1 VTGTSKMTDPTG
13 SPEPLETPPPV
24 PPAPGRRRTWRFWLL
39 VAGSTM
45 VVLCG
50 AGALLIADAAKEW
63 IDIARAPESERAAL
77 LSKKLGE
84 MAADQMAAA
93 DRYLEAID
101 EERDDD
107 AWTMTSDAFQRAG
120 TRENFGE
127 TAALVRSVVGRC
139 KSRELRSFNTNAML
153 GGATVATLVFAA
165 HFEKGDGTITM
176 ELETSGGGW
185 TVRTWRTNSPLFDE
199 AMKRGA
205 GK

>member
-1 VTGTSKMTDPTG
+1 
-13 SPEPLETPPPV
+13 
-24 PPAPGRRRTWRFWLL
+24 
-39 VAGSTM
+39 M

-84 MAADQMAAA
+84 MAADQMAAT
-93 DRYLEAID
+93 DRYLAAID

-107 AWTMTSDAFQRAG
+107 AWEMASAAFHG
-120 TRENFGE
+120 STTREKFGE
-127 TAALVRSVVGRC
+127 TAAIVRSVVGRC
-139 KSRELRSFNTNAML
+139 RSHELRSFNSNVAL
-153 GGATVATLVFAA
+153 GGATTCMLQFAA
-165 HFEKGDGTITM
+165 RFEKGDGTITM
-176 ELETSGGGW
+176 ELESAGGAW
-185 TVRTWRTNSPLFDE
+185 KVRTWRTNSPLFDE